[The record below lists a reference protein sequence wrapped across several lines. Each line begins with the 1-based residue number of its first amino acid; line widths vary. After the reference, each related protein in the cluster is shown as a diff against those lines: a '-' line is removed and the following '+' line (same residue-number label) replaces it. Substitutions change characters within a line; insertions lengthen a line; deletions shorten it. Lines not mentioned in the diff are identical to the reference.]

1 MGVFLGVG
9 WHTLSKGERLELAVI
24 CCQLDLKRLNNEY
37 LFPCSRIIPNIA
49 DSAHDILIGA
59 KRRQGPGGSDRKRRG
74 SAKGRRVRR
83 GKLATAVRG
92 RVARFHVPL
101 HSSPCL
107 SQPPSQP
114 SFFSVIFNQTSVS
127 LRPLQ
132 NPSLTTGL
140 SGPAI
145 YGFDHVV
152 STANKLL
159 KLAKVSIDL
168 SAPHPNPN
176 DHY

>member
-1 MGVFLGVG
+1 MRAGMSMGVFLGVG

-83 GKLATAVRG
+83 GKLATAVG
-92 RVARFHVPL
+92 ERVARFHVP
-101 HSSPCL
+101 HSSPPMPVPT
-107 SQPPSQP
+107 SESTI
-114 SFFSVIFNQTSVS
+114 FFLCDIQSNFRKPTTSTEF
-127 LRPLQ
+127 
-132 NPSLTTGL
+132 LTHNWLIRTSHIWL
-140 SGPAI
+140 
-145 YGFDHVV
+145 
-152 STANKLL
+152 
-159 KLAKVSIDL
+159 
-168 SAPHPNPN
+168 
-176 DHY
+176 